1 MKYTVCIL
9 FVTFLLAATAYTQK
23 PDPGE
28 YNAQV
33 QFISA
38 PQPGVIIVS
47 CTGDEKKQFKSKEDA
62 NAAAFYTLLFRG
74 IPGSQ
79 YELPMIA
86 DENAEKNNPVVVKLL
101 KGGYSSFIT
110 QTSLLNQH
118 NTSKSTDGKK
128 GVSATYQ
135 ITINCDAL
143 RKYLEQNG
151 VIRKFGI

>member
-1 MKYTVCIL
+1 MKLNICLLSFLFLISATVH
-9 FVTFLLAATAYTQK
+9 AQK
-23 PDPGE
+23 SVPGE
-28 YNAQV
+28 YNGKV
-33 QFISA
+33 VFISA
-38 PQPGVIIVS
+38 PQPGSVTVS
-47 CTGDEKKQFKSKEDA
+47 CTGDERKQFRSKD
-62 NAAAFYTLLFRG
+62 NAEASAFYTLLFRG

-86 DENAEKNNPVVVKLL
+86 DENEKRNDPTVVNLL

-110 QTSLLNQH
+110 EASLMNQH
-118 NTSKSTDGKK
+118 NTSRRAEGKK

>member
-1 MKYTVCIL
+1 MRIICFLCML
-9 FVTFLLAATAYTQK
+9 FFAVTTHAQK
-23 PDPGE
+23 SVPGE
-28 YNAQV
+28 YNGQV
-33 QFISA
+33 EFISA
-38 PQPGVIIVS
+38 PQPGSITVS
-47 CTGDEKKQFKSKEDA
+47 CTGDNRKQFRSKEDA
-62 NAAAFYTLLFRG
+62 KAAAFYALLFRG

-86 DENAEKNNPVVVKLL
+86 DENENKNNPVVVKLL

-110 QTSLLNQH
+110 DASLTNQR
-118 NTSKSTDGKK
+118 NTSRKTDGRK

-135 ITINCDAL
+135 VTINCDAL